1 MYCANKNRY
10 FILLFSFICS
20 GIYYTNEFFRLCV
33 GVKSLIRVFIG
44 LLLGAFIYECVYVL
58 EDYINE
64 MNKSLIT
71 IIEVLLFSFVIYLTY
86 NNSQNFKIIILC
98 FVICMTVMMTG
109 KSYTSNI
116 NCNVL
121 YYLGKLSLPVFVIH
135 RCMGRLIH
143 TLGENLS
150 NINKL
155 VLYYSVSIIVAMIFM
170 YLVEH
175 WKWFQNLIKKPIM
188 LKD

>member
-1 MYCANKNRY
+1 
-10 FILLFSFICS
+10 
-20 GIYYTNEFFRLCV
+20 
-33 GVKSLIRVFIG
+33 
-44 LLLGAFIYECVYVL
+44 
-58 EDYINE
+58 
-64 MNKSLIT
+64 
-71 IIEVLLFSFVIYLTY
+71 
-86 NNSQNFKIIILC
+86 
-98 FVICMTVMMTG
+98 
-109 KSYTSNI
+109 
-116 NCNVL
+116 
-121 YYLGKLSLPVFVIH
+121 
-135 RCMGRLIH
+135 MGRLIH